1 MAEHHDILWAIM
13 KDSKISAAAKC
24 AAVVLLLKYRNK
36 ATGLCNP
43 SFDTV
48 AKAMGRTRRP
58 TIEALRE
65 LKSLGW
71 LRWTGTAGGSSKN
84 TNNFTFQNRKGVLRT
99 APVLS
104 TTPVLSSVERGA
116 ADSTEGV
123 LQTAHELSIEPFS
136 NSCADAPRSE
146 VSALPAWAK
155 PTGKGK
161 FFVQIESEGGDLIF
175 QHCKATDQK
184 LPIVSTREGA
194 YIVPYVWPPGSEPT
208 NQKARRGAAA

>member
-84 TNNFTFQNRKGVLRT
+84 TNSFTFQSPEGVLWA
-99 APVLS
+99 APVPS
-104 TTPVLSSVERGA
+104 TTPVSSSVGRGA
-116 ADSTEGV
+116 EDSAEGV
-123 LQTAHELSIEPFS
+123 LQTAHELSIEPS
-136 NSCADAPRSE
+136 INSCADAPRSE
-146 VSALPAWAK
+146 GSALPAWAR
-155 PTGKGK
+155 PAGNGK
-161 FFVQIESEGGDLIF
+161 FFVRIESEGGDLIA
-175 QHCKATDQK
+175 QHCKETNQK
-184 LPIVSTREGA
+184 LPMVSNREGA
-194 YIVPYVWPPGSEPT
+194 YIVPYVWPPGLDPRDR
-208 NQKARRGAAA
+208 KARKEAAA